1 MFLRGAAAFASSG
14 AGSLVLSAGVPRVVA
29 LVAGLALALPA
40 SATATYS
47 EVTTYA
53 RGYLVPGQGFA
64 SATDDATYANW
75 CTAIWMAEID
85 KPGTYCA
92 TAALIA
98 PDGSWMRSTR
108 GSGPAVSV
116 LVSSL
121 TVTGARAYRKKAYG
135 KNSDP
140 IWVYAA
146 TAKLGRYVSNN
157 PGCPIPALTS

>member
-1 MFLRGAAAFASSG
+1 M
-14 AGSLVLSAGVPRVVA
+14 VAGVSRLVV
-29 LVAGLALALPA
+29 LLAGLALALP
-40 SATATYS
+40 STAAAAYA
-47 EVTTYA
+47 EVVTYA
-53 RGYLVPGQGFA
+53 RGYLAPGQGLA
-64 SATDDATYANW
+64 SYTDDATYANW

-85 KPGTYCA
+85 KPGTYWA

-98 PDGSWMRSTR
+98 PNGSWMRSTR
-108 GSGPAVSV
+108 GTGPNVSAI
-116 LVSSL
+116 VSSL

-157 PGCPIPALTS
+157 PGCPIPVV

>member
-1 MFLRGAAAFASSG
+1 M
-14 AGSLVLSAGVPRVVA
+14 VAGVSRLVA
-29 LVAGLALALPA
+29 LVAGLAPVLPP
-40 SATATYS
+40 SAAAVYS
-47 EVTTYA
+47 EVVTYA
-53 RGYLVPGQGFA
+53 RGYLAPGQGFP
-64 SATDDATYANW
+64 SYTDDATFPNW

-85 KPGTYCA
+85 KPGTYWA

-98 PDGSWMRSTR
+98 PDGSWMRSYR
-108 GSGPAVSV
+108 GTAPTVSAI
-116 LVSSL
+116 VSSL

-157 PGCPIPALTS
+157 PGCPIPVV

>member
-1 MFLRGAAAFASSG
+1 M
-14 AGSLVLSAGVPRVVA
+14 VAGVPRLVA
-29 LVAGLALALPA
+29 LIAGLALALPP
-40 SATATYS
+40 SAAAVYS
-47 EVTTYA
+47 QVVTYA
-53 RGYLVPGQGFA
+53 RGYLAPGQGFA
-64 SATDDATYANW
+64 SSADDATYPSW

-85 KPGTYCA
+85 KPGTYWA

-98 PDGSWMRSTR
+98 PDGSWMRSYR
-108 GSGPAVSV
+108 GTGPTVSAI
-116 LVSSL
+116 VSSL

-157 PGCPIPALTS
+157 PGCPIPVV